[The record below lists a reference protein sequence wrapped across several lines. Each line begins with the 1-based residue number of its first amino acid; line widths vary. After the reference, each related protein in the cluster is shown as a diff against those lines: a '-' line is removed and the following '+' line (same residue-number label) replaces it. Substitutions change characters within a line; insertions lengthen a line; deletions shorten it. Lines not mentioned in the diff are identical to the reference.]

1 MKKLL
6 LAFFVVLLA
15 LVVFARSC
23 NISIDPDSFVTFW
36 NDIIGQAIET
46 IRKITD
52 TVGGI
57 LDGIFGGT
65 TNVS

>member
-6 LAFFVVLLA
+6 LMFFLVLLS

-23 NISIDPDSFVTFW
+23 NISIDPDSFVSFW
-36 NDIIGQAIET
+36 QDIIGQAIET
-46 IRKITD
+46 IRSITD

-57 LDGIFGGT
+57 LDGIFGGN